1 MLTDFMGVR
10 SIHDDISYFTPN
22 MTSHFQASSPS
33 TPMSGLRSSSSTKVP
48 LGHSSHCSIE
58 KPPVTSSI
66 HLPTTFRLPIF
77 PTQHHQHPQ
86 QQQQQHHTYSNTP
99 PTHLTLDATKTKG
112 NIFATPSS
120 SKPISLGYFNSPRV
134 TAGNNHT
141 SRRGGSATTNINAT
155 NNNQHFERFNNGSG
169 TMGMMVGDNMV
180 NTNGILGNG
189 LHVSSST
196 GSSGSSVS
204 ASVNPNCNSSHLA
217 GGMGALSFM
226 KSTGMSSS
234 TGCGLTYGGGGGGG
248 CSSAGSSSSA
258 ASSVSNNILGH
269 GPMNICAVSGSAGES
284 NYYAATDIF
293 QVSDKHFDRF

>member
-1 MLTDFMGVR
+1 
-10 SIHDDISYFTPN
+10 
-22 MTSHFQASSPS
+22 
-33 TPMSGLRSSSSTKVP
+33 
-48 LGHSSHCSIE
+48 
-58 KPPVTSSI
+58 
-66 HLPTTFRLPIF
+66 
-77 PTQHHQHPQ
+77 
-86 QQQQQHHTYSNTP
+86 
-99 PTHLTLDATKTKG
+99 
-112 NIFATPSS
+112 
-120 SKPISLGYFNSPRV
+120 
-134 TAGNNHT
+134 
-141 SRRGGSATTNINAT
+141 
-155 NNNQHFERFNNGSG
+155 
-169 TMGMMVGDNMV
+169 MMVGDNMV

-226 KSTGMSSS
+226 KNTGMSSS
-234 TGCGLTYGGGGGGG
+234 TGCGLTYGGGGGAGG
-248 CSSAGSSSSA
+248 CSSGGSSSSA